1 MSTTSSAVAIAKS
14 KGRARATNDPTY
26 VPLASSH
33 RVQARRRR
41 DLVSIYLTALGESV
55 TDLQLVQV
63 RKAAELTA
71 AAESLRAR
79 VLAGEVGRPPLLRWS
94 SRSRAKPAAL
104 FGRSTSRP
112 SRRAASRSG
121 SFRSRPTGESARE
134 RLLEFVRGFADGVQ
148 VVDVPVIHPCGGLF
162 ARDRTLIGRENG
174 PRYGSIAPQ
183 VYYRDGGTC
192 GTTGLSRATLIMWF
206 RNSIGCAILFS
217 GSKPA
222 PVPRTVTVP

>member
-14 KGRARATNDPTY
+14 KGRARATNDPSY

-79 VLAGEVGRPPLLRWS
+79 VLAGEVT
-94 SRSRAKPAAL
+94 AAAL
-104 FGRSTSRP
+104 EVVVKVEGEA
-112 SRRAASRSG
+112 RRAVRALNLKTEPPRRVPFWKLPVEADDG
-121 SFRSRPTGESARE
+121 AEESEAD
-134 RLLEFVRGFADGVQ
+134 RG
-148 VVDVPVIHPCGGLF
+148 
-162 ARDRTLIGRENG
+162 
-174 PRYGSIAPQ
+174 
-183 VYYRDGGTC
+183 
-192 GTTGLSRATLIMWF
+192 
-206 RNSIGCAILFS
+206 
-217 GSKPA
+217 
-222 PVPRTVTVP
+222 